1 MRHIT
6 HNSSNNSSLSSH
18 NYLLLNQSKKSSIG
32 EGSINIYK
40 NDYNNKQNI
49 KGTLKVN
56 KVNFLT
62 KCQSQKLFEDINIQY
77 IEPLEGGEEE
87 SEEQDDGTYRRYLNN
102 IKEELNQKKENI
114 VFINDLGL
122 SNNRLNVN
130 DLFDKIKKRQKFK
143 PRNSFLSVAMINKR
157 DEDIINKELTKKSI
171 PIKRYFKIKDIPN
184 LIIPKGDLKKYI
196 KIGTRTITYDNRKN
210 LNYYFCFKDILLNIR
225 EKKKSVRKIKSQK
238 LFKKFK
244 KRQISQNIE
253 ADIFGNKKNNKIK
266 DSFSLLDSS
275 KKSSKVFIEEKK
287 EDELEIK
294 VIVPQ
299 KEEKKEEKKEEIKN
313 ESPKETKKVTH
324 RIKKKKKKKTIVP
337 KKNTNIVNKNSLN
350 LLYKNKLFQK
360 KGTTTTI
367 ISNRINPKKIK
378 SKLKSP
384 AINSILKDIRD
395 LSQSILTSRTKQN
408 KEKKDRTFLYDKHF
422 GYEYWKEN
430 EIRKLCYHSNSNRK
444 NKSFRVKFSPNKDP
458 EAFSQMSSNF
468 SRLFS
473 NNNYDDIPDYETDF
487 SFGNKNI
494 SLNPYSINWTKNMI
508 QNNYNRKIKLKNCI
522 SGIPKIELIR
532 VQSAMPY
539 RNKEQII
546 YNQSKLE
553 NEFYRN
559 KNNMFG
565 RIYKNNEVQFPV
577 IKNF

>member
-1 MRHIT
+1 MDK
-6 HNSSNNSSLSSH
+6 L
-18 NYLLLNQSKKSSIG
+18 NYLTKF
-32 EGSINIYK
+32 
-40 NDYNNKQNI
+40 QN
-49 KGTLKVN
+49 
-56 KVNFLT
+56 
-62 KCQSQKLFEDINIQY
+62 QKLFEDMNIQY
-77 IEPLEGGEEE
+77 IEPLEGGDEE

-114 VFINDLGL
+114 VFMHDLGL

-143 PRNSFLSVAMINKR
+143 PRNSFLSVSMLNKG
-157 DEDIINKELTKKSI
+157 DEDINKELSKKI
-171 PIKRYFKIKDIPN
+171 VPIKRYFKINDILN

-196 KIGTRTITYDNRKN
+196 EIGNRTITYDNRKN
-210 LNYYFCFKDILLNIR
+210 INYYFCFKDTLLNIR
-225 EKKKSVRKIKSQK
+225 ERKKSVRKIKSQK
-238 LFKKFK
+238 LLKKYK

-253 ADIFGNKKNNKIK
+253 ADIFCNKKNNKIK

-275 KKSSKVFIEEKK
+275 KKSSKILIKGKK
-287 EDELEIK
+287 EDELELK
-294 VIVPQ
+294 VIVPKKEER
-299 KEEKKEEKKEEIKN
+299 KEEKKKEIKN

-324 RIKKKKKKKTIVP
+324 RIKKKKKKKTISP
-337 KKNTNIVNKNSLN
+337 KKNNIVNKNTLN

-395 LSQSILTSRTKQN
+395 LSQSILTSRTKKN
-408 KEKKDRTFLYDKHF
+408 KEKKDKNFLYDKHF

-458 EAFSQMSSNF
+458 ESFSQMSSNF
-468 SRLFS
+468 SWLFS
-473 NNNYDDIPDYETDF
+473 NNNFDDIPDYDTDF

-508 QNNYNRKIKLKNCI
+508 QNNYNRKIKLKNRI

-532 VQSAMPY
+532 VQSAIPY
-539 RNKEQII
+539 RSKEQII
-546 YNQSKLE
+546 YNQSKIE